1 MSLRR
6 NILCKLRRL
15 KAKMIL
21 DTLEENSLIINDL
34 ILFRFFLF
42 HLILIRFFLFRLI
55 LIRFFLFRLILNRF
69 QLLNFF
75 PVFFTDF
82 EDCFLIDIL
91 WPHYQVEPINCT
103 HQETDRIGCTNCC
116 DGIRPDR
123 IRVLKCCE
131 EVLNFRHFKLWD
143 FILVQI
149 GNHQ

>member
-6 NILCKLRRL
+6 NILSKLRRL

-21 DTLEENSLIINDL
+21 DTLKENSLIINDL

-42 HLILIRFFLFRLI
+42 HLI

-123 IRVLKCCE
+123 IRVLKCCK
-131 EVLNFRHFKLWD
+131 EVLDFRHFKLWD
-143 FILVQI
+143 LILFQI